1 MSIEIRTRVLKN
13 GSQSLYLD
21 CYENGKREY
30 ESLHLY
36 LVPEVNEEAKR
47 ENKNAMKKAV
57 AIKAERLL
65 GIRMASMP
73 QMRSYKVSR
82 SKTVSAF
89 VTRNSS
95 NSYSLF
101 FKLTSCSR
109 TNTR

>member
-36 LVPEVNEEAKR
+36 LVPEVNEDAKR

-57 AIKAERLL
+57 AIKADSLVFVRRQSL
-65 GIRMASMP
+65 
-73 QMRSYKVSR
+73 QMKRH
-82 SKTVSAF
+82 
-89 VTRNSS
+89 
-95 NSYSLF
+95 
-101 FKLTSCSR
+101 
-109 TNTR
+109 

>member
-36 LVPEVNEEAKR
+36 LVPEVNEDAKR

-65 GIRMASMP
+65 GIRKEAKSPDETALRKASP
-73 QMRSYKVSR
+73 VFSE
-82 SKTVSAF
+82 
-89 VTRNSS
+89 
-95 NSYSLF
+95 
-101 FKLTSCSR
+101 
-109 TNTR
+109 